1 MEIDMTRT
9 DAHRP
14 SAIKPSDYEFV
25 AIFVHDAQDAVE
37 AGWLQ
42 AQAQADFNRHME
54 CHPGAQFSQHSHGGV
69 CMVCGN
75 SNALTTAVFYHE
87 KTNSYV
93 RMGQDCASKM
103 DMGVDS
109 LFRRARTE
117 AEALRLARAGKLKA
131 QGILREAGLEQAW
144 AIAQETDE
152 QVRRGYRYEEATICD
167 IVIKLIK
174 YGSISEAQT
183 GFIRKL
189 LVQIDARAQRQAD
202 YMARHGG
209 SQHVGVIGD
218 RHSFSVKIRF
228 VKSFETAFG
237 MLFIHVM
244 DDAQGNVIV
253 YKGSKELGEKG
264 QSLSLVATVSEHGER
279 EGIKQTIIKRP
290 KVA

>member
-1 MEIDMTRT
+1 MTRT

-25 AIFVHDAQDAVE
+25 AIFQHDLDAVE

-42 AQAQADFNRHME
+42 AQAQADFNSHMS
-54 CHPGAQFSQHSHGGV
+54 CHPGARFSGHEHGGV

-75 SNALTTAVFYHE
+75 SNALTTAVFYHPAS
-87 KTNSYV
+87 NVYV
-93 RMGQDCASKM
+93 RMGQDCANKM

-131 QGILREAGLEQAW
+131 QGILREAGLEQAY

-152 QVRRGYRYEEATICD
+152 QVRRVYKYEEATICD
-167 IVIKLIK
+167 IVVKLIK

-183 GFIRKL
+183 GFVRKL
-189 LVQIDARAQRQAD
+189 LGQIDARAQRQAD

-209 SQHVGVIGD
+209 SEHVGVVGD
-218 RHSFSVKIRF
+218 RHQFSVTIRF

-237 MLFIHVM
+237 MLFIYVM
-244 DDAQGNVIV
+244 DDNAGNVVV
-253 YKGSKELGEKG
+253 YKGSKELGSKG
-264 QSLSLVATVSEHGER
+264 DALALVATVSEHGER

>member
-1 MEIDMTRT
+1 MTRT

-14 SAIKPSDYEFV
+14 SAIRPEDYEFV
-25 AIFVHDAQDAVE
+25 AIFQHDLDAVE

-42 AQAQADFNRHME
+42 AQAQADFNSHMS
-54 CHPGAQFSQHSHGGV
+54 CHPGARFSSHEHGGV

-75 SNALTTAVFYHE
+75 ANALTTAIFYHAQS
-87 KTNSYV
+87 NAYV

-103 DMGVDS
+103 DMGIDGI
-109 LFRRARTE
+109 FRRAQKE
-117 AEALRLARAGKLKA
+117 ADALRLARAGKLKA
-131 QGILREAGLEQAW
+131 QAVLREANLEQAW
-144 AIAQETDE
+144 AISQETDE

-183 GFIRKL
+183 GFVRKL
-189 LVQIDARAQRQAD
+189 LGQIDARAQRQAD

-209 SQHVGVIGD
+209 SEHVGVIGD
-218 RHSFSVKIRF
+218 RHQFNLPIRF
-228 VKSFETAFG
+228 VKYIETAFG
-237 MLFIHVM
+237 TLFIHVM

-264 QSLSLVATVSEHGER
+264 DALSLVATVSEHGER

-290 KVA
+290 SIKG

>member
-14 SAIKPSDYEFV
+14 SAIRPEDYEFV
-25 AIFVHDAQDAVE
+25 AIFQHDLDAVE

-42 AQAQADFNRHME
+42 AQAQADFNSHMS

-75 SNALTTAVFYHE
+75 ANALTTAVFYHAD
-87 KTNSYV
+87 TNSYV
-93 RMGQDCASKM
+93 RMGQDCAAKVE
-103 DMGVDS
+103 MGVDA

-131 QGILREAGLEQAW
+131 QAVLREAGLEQAW
-144 AIAQETDE
+144 AIAQETYE
-152 QVRRGYRYEEATICD
+152 QVRRGYKYEEATICD
-167 IVIKLIK
+167 IVIKLVR

-183 GFIRKL
+183 NFIRKL
-189 LVQIDARAQRQAD
+189 LSQIDARAQRQAD

-209 SQHVGVIGD
+209 SEHVGVIGD
-218 RHSFSVKIRF
+218 RHQFSVTIRF
-228 VKSFETAFG
+228 VKGFESLYG
-237 MLFIHVM
+237 MTFIHVM

-264 QSLSLVATVSEHGER
+264 QSLSLVATVAEHGER
-279 EGIKQTIIKRP
+279 EGIRQTVIKRP

>member
-1 MEIDMTRT
+1 MEIDMTTRT

-14 SAIKPSDYEFV
+14 SAIRPEDYEFV
-25 AIFVHDAQDAVE
+25 AIFQHDLDAVE

-42 AQAQADFNRHME
+42 AQAQADFNSHMS

-75 SNALTTAVFYHE
+75 ANALTTAVFYHAD
-87 KTNSYV
+87 TNSYV
-93 RMGQDCASKM
+93 RMGQDCAAKVE
-103 DMGVDS
+103 MGVDS

-131 QGILREAGLEQAW
+131 QSILREAGLEQAW
-144 AIAQETDE
+144 NIAQETDE
-152 QVRRGYRYEEATICD
+152 QVRHGYKYEEATICD
-167 IVIKLIK
+167 IVSKLVR
-174 YGSISEAQT
+174 YGSISEAQ
-183 GFIRKL
+183 
-189 LVQIDARAQRQAD
+189 
-202 YMARHGG
+202 
-209 SQHVGVIGD
+209 
-218 RHSFSVKIRF
+218 RF
-228 VKSFETAFG
+228 VKGFESAFG

-244 DDAQGNVIV
+244 DDNAGNVVV

-264 QSLSLVATVSEHGER
+264 QSLSLVATVAEHGER

>member
-1 MEIDMTRT
+1 MTTRT

-14 SAIKPSDYEFV
+14 SAIRPADYEFV

-42 AQAQADFNRHME
+42 AQAQADFNSHMS
-54 CHPGAQFSQHSHGGV
+54 CHPGARFSGHEHGGV

-75 SNALTTAVFYHE
+75 ANALTTAIFYHAD
-87 KTNSYV
+87 TNSYV
-93 RMGQDCASKM
+93 RMGQDCAAKVE
-103 DMGVDS
+103 MGIDGI
-109 LFRRARTE
+109 FRRARKE
-117 AEALRLARAGKLKA
+117 ADALRLARAGKLKA

-144 AIAQETDE
+144 NIAQETDE
-152 QVRRGYRYEEATICD
+152 QVRRGYQYEEATICD
-167 IVIKLIK
+167 IVSKLIR

-189 LVQIDARAQRQAD
+189 LGQIDARAQRQAD

-209 SQHVGVIGD
+209 SEHVGVIGD
-218 RHSFSVKIRF
+218 RHQFVLTIRF
-228 VKSFETAFG
+228 VKSFESAFG

-244 DDAQGNVIV
+244 DDMDGNVVV

-264 QSLSLVATVSEHGER
+264 ANLSLVATVSEHGER

-290 KVA
+290 AIKG

>member
-1 MEIDMTRT
+1 MTRT

-25 AIFVHDAQDAVE
+25 AIFQHDLDAVE

-42 AQAQADFNRHME
+42 AQAQADFNSHMS
-54 CHPGAQFSQHSHGGV
+54 CHPGAQFSSHEHGGV

-144 AIAQETDE
+144 AISQETDE
-152 QVRRGYRYEEATICD
+152 QVRRSYRYEEATICD
-167 IVIKLIK
+167 IVGKLIK

-183 GFIRKL
+183 GFVRKL
-189 LVQIDARAQRQAD
+189 LGQIDARAQRQAD

-209 SQHVGVIGD
+209 SEHVGVIGD
-218 RHSFSVKIRF
+218 RHQFNLTIRF

-244 DDAQGNVIV
+244 DDQQGNVVV

-264 QSLSLVATVSEHGER
+264 QSLSLVATVAEHDER